1 MHSYLNESGRDLYS
15 RVNEMAMRECEL
27 ILDGMKPVSQL
38 AEELVR
44 SANRAIV
51 SKGTV

>member
-1 MHSYLNESGRDLYS
+1 MLLYLNESGRDLYS
-15 RVNEMAMRECEL
+15 RVNELAMRECEL

-44 SANRAIV
+44 SVHHAIAF
-51 SKGTV
+51 KDTG